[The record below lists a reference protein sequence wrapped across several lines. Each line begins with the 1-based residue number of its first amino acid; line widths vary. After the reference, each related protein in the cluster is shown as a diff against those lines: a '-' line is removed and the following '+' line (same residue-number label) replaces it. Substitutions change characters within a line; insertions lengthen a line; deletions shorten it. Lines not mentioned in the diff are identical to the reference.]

1 MLKNENK
8 ISIIIPSYNNGHLIE
23 RAIKSVLNQ
32 TYQFWELIIID
43 NFSKDQTDDVIKSFT
58 DNRIKILKINNKGVI
73 AASRN
78 LGIKNSNGKYIAFLD
93 SDDWWASKKLEMSIF
108 FLNKGF
114 DLVYHDLFL
123 AKNIKAKYFFRKVG
137 SRKLKENIFKDLL
150 ENGNAI
156 PNSSVVVKRS
166 LLMKI
171 NLISENL
178 DLIGWEDFDCWLRL
192 SLQSKKF
199 KLINKTLGFYWLGDN
214 NMSNPKRTIENLN
227 SFEHY
232 YLKPNQLMTPNWVK
246 YNYSISYYKIKKFHL
261 ATKYLIKSNFLNTP
275 LNILLKNLYLFIFL
289 KIKLYCVLRIYLKG
303 KYYRYSSSKIK

>member
-1 MLKNENK
+1 MLKNDIK
-8 ISIIIPSYNNGHLIE
+8 ISIIIPSYNNGDLIG

-32 TYQFWELIIID
+32 TYSFWELIIVD

-58 DNRIKILKINNKGVI
+58 DNRIKKLKINNKGVI

-93 SDDWWASKKLEMSIF
+93 SDDWWVNKKLEMSMF
-108 FLNKGF
+108 YLNKGF

-123 AKNIKAKYFFRKVG
+123 VKSIKAKYFFRKVG
-137 SRKLKENIFKDLL
+137 SRKLKKNIFEDLI

-156 PNSSVVVKRS
+156 PNSSVVLKRS

-199 KLINKTLGFYWLGDN
+199 KLINKTLGFYWLGDD
-214 NMSNPKRTIENLN
+214 NMSNPKRTIDNLY
-227 SFEHY
+227 SFEHH
-232 YLKPNQLMTPNWVK
+232 YLKPNELMTPNWVK
-246 YNYSISYYKIKKFHL
+246 YSYGISYYKTKNFNL
-261 ATKYLIKSNFLNTP
+261 AKKYLIKSDFLKTP
-275 LNILLKNLYLFIFL
+275 LNILLKTLYLFIFL
-289 KIKLYCVLRIYLKG
+289 KIKLF
-303 KYYRYSSSKIK
+303 